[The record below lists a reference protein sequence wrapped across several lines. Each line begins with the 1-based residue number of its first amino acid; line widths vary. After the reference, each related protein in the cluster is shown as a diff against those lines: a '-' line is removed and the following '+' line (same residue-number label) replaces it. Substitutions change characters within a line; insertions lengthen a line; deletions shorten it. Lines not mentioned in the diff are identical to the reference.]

1 MHRGLYFLPIAIPCD
16 IELILKYSFLRFE
29 KSRFAIEMSNDITVF
44 VPKEYWELK
53 AYRATLGHKLNH
65 SFKKG
70 KMTLYKTAFH
80 PRHGVIIGV
89 MATERIKKVYVCN
102 KSFLMSIILVYTI
115 T

>member
-1 MHRGLYFLPIAIPCD
+1 MN
-16 IELILKYSFLRFE
+16 IELILEMCYLRFE

-89 MATERIKKVYVCN
+89 MATERIKKVYVFN
-102 KSFLMSIILVYTI
+102 I
-115 T
+115 